1 MIKNYF
7 KIAVAVLLRRK
18 FFTFISLFGISFTLA
33 ILMVLTAFKDSLL
46 SANYPETRR
55 DHCLYINR
63 VVQQN
68 SKHGFTMNSEP
79 SYSYLE
85 RYVSI
90 LKTPAKIAISSLARP
105 VNIYMN
111 DKKLDLHIKYANA
124 EFWDVMEFT
133 FLEGKPFTKQ
143 EISNSENV
151 AVISEDAKNQYFGHE
166 ASVVG
171 KYIEANNI
179 QYHVVGVVKNVSN
192 TKMYSYSDIFV
203 PYTTAMSNYRNKSYQ
218 GDYTAVLDAGTKS
231 DVNAMEN
238 EYQQIVRRIPTED
251 PKNFDRLYSHADRYT
266 ESFTRAIFGNN
277 NDTGIRYMY
286 IAIAIFIVLFML
298 LPTINLVNIN
308 ISRIMERS
316 SEIGVRKA
324 YGASS
329 ATLVLQFIFENL
341 ILTVMGGIIGVL
353 IAVIILSVINH
364 SDLLPNANLA
374 MNLPVLWYSLLLCI
388 AFGLF
393 SGVVPAWRM
402 SRLHVINALKSSSS

>member
-1 MIKNYF
+1 
-7 KIAVAVLLRRK
+7 
-18 FFTFISLFGISFTLA
+18 
-33 ILMVLTAFKDSLL
+33 
-46 SANYPETRR
+46 
-55 DHCLYINR
+55 
-63 VVQQN
+63 
-68 SKHGFTMNSEP
+68 
-79 SYSYLE
+79 
-85 RYVSI
+85 
-90 LKTPAKIAISSLARP
+90 
-105 VNIYMN
+105 
-111 DKKLDLHIKYANA
+111 
-124 EFWDVMEFT
+124 
-133 FLEGKPFTKQ
+133 
-143 EISNSENV
+143 
-151 AVISEDAKNQYFGHE
+151 
-166 ASVVG
+166 
-171 KYIEANNI
+171 
-179 QYHVVGVVKNVSN
+179 VVGVVRNVSN

-203 PYTTAMSNYRNKSYQ
+203 PYTTAMSNYRSQSYQ
-218 GDYTAVLDAGTKS
+218 GDYTAVLDAGTKG

-353 IAVIILSVINH
+353 IAIIVLSVINH

-374 MNLPVLWYSLLLCI
+374 MNLAVLWYSLLLCI